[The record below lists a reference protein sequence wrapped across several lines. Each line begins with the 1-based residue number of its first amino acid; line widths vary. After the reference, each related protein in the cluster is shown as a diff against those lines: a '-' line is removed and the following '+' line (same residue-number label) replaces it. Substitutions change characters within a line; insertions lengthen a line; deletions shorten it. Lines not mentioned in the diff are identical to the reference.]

1 MLNILVTGATGNVG
15 KEVVRLLTDQNCQ
28 IYAAVRNPEQAKK
41 ILGDSSKISYVEF
54 DFTNPNTFINAFRQT
69 NKLFLV
75 RPPALANIREIA
87 PALEA
92 AKQAGIEQ
100 IVFLS
105 IVGADRNRIV
115 PHSKIERYINQLE
128 IGATFLRAG
137 FFMQNL
143 NTVHLEDIKT
153 RGELFIPAGNGKTSF
168 IDIRDIA
175 AVAIRTLLEN
185 EHINKVY
192 TLTGSE
198 ALRYYQVADIFTE
211 VLNKPI
217 KYTNPSL
224 ITFIFTMRSKGL
236 PINFVLIMAVIY
248 TTTRLGLASQIT
260 PETEQLLNRPPL
272 TMRQYI
278 QDYQQYWLNS

>member
-1 MLNILVTGATGNVG
+1 M
-15 KEVVRLLTDQNCQ
+15 
-28 IYAAVRNPEQAKK
+28 
-41 ILGDSSKISYVEF
+41 GDSGKINYVEF
-54 DFTNPNTFINAFRQT
+54 DFTNPSTFTNAFRQI
-69 NKLFLV
+69 NKVFLV
-75 RPPALANIREIA
+75 RPPALANSREIA

-92 AKQAGIEQ
+92 AKLAGIEQ

-105 IVGADRNRIV
+105 VVGADRNRIV

-153 RGELFIPAGNGKTSF
+153 RGELFMPAGNGKTSF
-168 IDIRDIA
+168 IDTRDIA
-175 AVAIRTLLEN
+175 AVAKLALLEN
-185 EHINKVY
+185 EHMNKAY

-198 ALRYYQVADIFTE
+198 ALTFYQVADIFTE

-224 ITFIFTMRSKGL
+224 ISFILTMRSRGL
-236 PINFVLIMAVIY
+236 PINFVLIMAAIY

-260 PETEQLLNRPPL
+260 PETQQLLNRPLL
-272 TMRQYI
+272 TMR
-278 QDYQQYWLNS
+278 DYVQHYWSVSLILVYWVGCVTPL